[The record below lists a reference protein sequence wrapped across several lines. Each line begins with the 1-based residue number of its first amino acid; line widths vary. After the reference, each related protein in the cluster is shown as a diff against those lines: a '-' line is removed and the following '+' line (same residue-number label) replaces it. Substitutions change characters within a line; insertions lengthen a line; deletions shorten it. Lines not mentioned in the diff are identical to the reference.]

1 VSVLREIA
9 RQAPLVAR
17 QLRRS
22 PRRTALTF
30 VGLVIAFFL
39 FTSLE
44 SLLYT
49 MSNVV
54 TGASRDALLFT
65 RAADPDYWRSQLP
78 ASYADAIEQQPGVV
92 AASPVRFF
100 FGSGRT
106 EGSFAVAM
114 GIEPDAH
121 LKLGI
126 PAGVTGSELR
136 ALFTE
141 RDAALVGER
150 LLDDN
155 DWKVGDRVTIGGR
168 MRTPDLSFTIRGDIA
183 RGDRLDR
190 VAVVRLDYLDE
201 VSDRGGRVTFIQ
213 VLASDAGIAP
223 AVAEAIDRHFANYT
237 MPTETVTERAH
248 VAPFIASLSDARDG
262 LRVVGYLALAVTL
275 LVVANS
281 VAVGVRERTREIGTL
296 RAMGYGRSRVVSLVL
311 AEALVVAVLGGTAGA
326 LAAYAVFA
334 TGGVEIPGAGFAFR
348 SDASVVVRAAL
359 LSIPLGLVAGAQP
372 ALRAVRMSISDAL
385 RYTE

>member
-1 VSVLREIA
+1 MKWRSEIS

-54 TGASRDALLFT
+54 SGASRDALLFT
-65 RAADPDYWRSQLP
+65 RAADPDYWRATLP
-78 ASYADAIEQQPGVV
+78 ASYATSIEELPGVV
-92 AASPVRFF
+92 AASPVRFV
-100 FGSGRT
+100 FGTGRT

-126 PAGVTGSELR
+126 PDGVTAEELR

-150 LLDDN
+150 MLVDN
-155 DWKVGDRVTIGGR
+155 GWKIGDRVTIGGR
-168 MRTPDLSFTIRGDIA
+168 GRRPDLSFTIRGDIA

-190 VAVVRLDYLDE
+190 VAVVRLDYLEE
-201 VSDRGGRVTFIQ
+201 VQGGAGRVTFIQ
-213 VLASDAGIAP
+213 VRAREAGIAP
-223 AVAEAIDRHFANYT
+223 AVADAIDQRFANYT
-237 MPTETVTERAH
+237 MPTETVTEKAH
-248 VAPFIASLSDARDG
+248 IAPFIASLADARDG
-262 LRVVGYLALAVTL
+262 LRIVGYLALAVTL

-281 VAVGVRERTREIGTL
+281 VAVGVRERTREIGAL
-296 RAMGYGRSRVVSLVL
+296 RAMGYGRARVLSLVL
-311 AEALVVAVLGGTAGA
+311 AEALIVAVVGGTLGA

-334 TGGVEIPGAGFAFR
+334 TGRV
-348 SDASVVVRAAL
+348 
-359 LSIPLGLVAGAQP
+359 
-372 ALRAVRMSISDAL
+372 
-385 RYTE
+385 